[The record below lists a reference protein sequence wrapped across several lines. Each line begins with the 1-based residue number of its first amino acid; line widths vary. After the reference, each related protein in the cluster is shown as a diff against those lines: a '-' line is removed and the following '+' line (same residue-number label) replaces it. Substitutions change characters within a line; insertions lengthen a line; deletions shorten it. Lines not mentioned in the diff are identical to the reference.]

1 MTTQTETS
9 GGDEPRPIGTR
20 SKDWKGITAED
31 IPHGW
36 IDNMVKRLFDELN
49 RQILRVENLAE
60 QDEVKQPGTGD
71 REQDKIARKARE
83 MTPAAAASREQ
94 DSRTL
99 ARLQGS
105 LARLTKMEMERAAI
119 RSTKSNRSR
128 NQHRAK
134 LLRDMAGAQ
143 SGTAD
148 NLPEGAE

>member
-9 GGDEPRPIGTR
+9 GGDEPYPTSTR

-49 RQILRVENLAE
+49 RQILRVENLAG
-60 QDEVKQPGTGD
+60 QDEAKRPGTGD
-71 REQDKIARKARE
+71 REKDKLLRKQQE
-83 MTPAAAASREQ
+83 STPAAAATREQ

-105 LARLTKMEMERAAI
+105 LARLTKMEMERAVI

-134 LLRDMAGAQ
+134 LLRDMEGAQ
-143 SGTAD
+143 SGPAD
-148 NLPEGAE
+148 QLHKESE